1 MESKGEINI
10 SPNYSKE
17 DYLNLNLSI
26 HSCESNWGEAITILK
41 DRIEGRYFNQIELL
55 SDDIN
60 ANGFTIMALN
70 CLLIETLYQFKEGK
84 DKTPS
89 HRNKEVYSDFLMQ
102 EFPLVF
108 NTQNIANSFY
118 SNIRCGILHS
128 AQTKNESRLSDREGI
143 AVVLEGNTLVVS
155 VKGMSLLLK
164 KYFQWYLQKLSDPN
178 EVTLRNN
185 FINKMK
191 FVCRK

>member
-1 MESKGEINI
+1 
-10 SPNYSKE
+10 
-17 DYLNLNLSI
+17 
-26 HSCESNWGEAITILK
+26 
-41 DRIEGRYFNQIELL
+41 
-55 SDDIN
+55 
-60 ANGFTIMALN
+60 MALN

>member
-1 MESKGEINI
+1 MEAKGEINI
-10 SPNYSKE
+10 SPNYNKDS
-17 DYLNLNLSI
+17 YLNLNLTSQ
-26 HSCESNWGEAITILK
+26 SSETDWNTAIAILK
-41 DRIEGRYFNQIELL
+41 DRIEGRFINQIDLL

-60 ANGFTIMALN
+60 ANGFTVMALN

-89 HRNKEVYSDFLMQ
+89 RQNKEAYSNFLMQ
-102 EFPLVF
+102 EFPHEF
-108 NTQNIANSFY
+108 NTKNIADSFY
-118 SNIRCGILHS
+118 TNIRCGILHS
-128 AQTKNESRLSDREGI
+128 AQTKNESRLSDRED
-143 AVVLEGNTLVVS
+143 VVVTFEGNTLVVS
-155 VKGMSLLLK
+155 VNGVSSLLK
-164 KYFQWYLQKLSDPN
+164 AYFERYLQKLSNPN